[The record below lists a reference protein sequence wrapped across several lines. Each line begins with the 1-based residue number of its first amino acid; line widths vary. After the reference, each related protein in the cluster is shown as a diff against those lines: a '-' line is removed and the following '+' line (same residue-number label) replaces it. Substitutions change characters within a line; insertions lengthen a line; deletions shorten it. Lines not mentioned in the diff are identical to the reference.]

1 MAALNLKNNDVDNS
15 VNVVFL
21 RHYVNRHKNDL
32 IYNAKEVIDQYNFK
46 ICFWPNVGRTAQ
58 DVI

>member
-46 ICFWPNVGRTAQ
+46 ICL
-58 DVI
+58 